1 MQEVR
6 LRTSL
11 VLTLNNM
18 HKLSWVPIIF
28 LGAVVL
34 PNAAHAVTLINP
46 LGETDVRV
54 LFGRVISAALSVV
67 GSFALLM
74 VVYGG
79 ILWMTSRGDA
89 KMIQKG
95 KDTLTWAVLGLAVI
109 FASYAIV
116 NALITGLTEGSV
128 L

>member
-1 MQEVR
+1 MPSMA
-6 LRTSL
+6 SL
-11 VLTLNNM
+11 PPKPNNM
-18 HKLSWVPIIF
+18 RKLSWVPIVF
-28 LGAVVL
+28 LGAIL

-79 ILWMTSRGDA
+79 ILWMTSRGDT

-95 KDTLTWAVLGLAVI
+95 KDTLTWAVLGLAII

>member
-1 MQEVR
+1 
-6 LRTSL
+6 
-11 VLTLNNM
+11 M
-18 HKLSWVPIIF
+18 HKFSWIPIVF
-28 LGAVVL
+28 LGAIL
-34 PNAAHAVTLINP
+34 PSAAHAVTLINP

-54 LFGRVISAALSVV
+54 LFGRIISAALSVV

-95 KDTLTWAVLGLAVI
+95 KDTLTWAVLGLAII

-116 NALITGLTEGSV
+116 NALITGLTEGSIS
-128 L
+128 

>member
-1 MQEVR
+1 MPSMA
-6 LRTSL
+6 SL
-11 VLTLNNM
+11 PLKLNNM
-18 HKLSWVPIIF
+18 RKFFWVPIVI
-28 LGAVVL
+28 LGAMM
-34 PNAAHAVTLINP
+34 PHAAHAVALINP

-79 ILWMTSRGDA
+79 ILWMTSRGDT

-116 NALITGLTEGSV
+116 NALITGITTGSV
-128 L
+128 T

>member
-1 MQEVR
+1 
-6 LRTSL
+6 
-11 VLTLNNM
+11 
-18 HKLSWVPIIF
+18 
-28 LGAVVL
+28 
-34 PNAAHAVTLINP
+34 
-46 LGETDVRV
+46 
-54 LFGRVISAALSVV
+54 
-67 GSFALLM
+67 M

>member
-1 MQEVR
+1 MR
-6 LRTSL
+6 
-11 VLTLNNM
+11 
-18 HKLSWVPIIF
+18 KLFWIPIVV
-28 LGAVVL
+28 LGAIV
-34 PNAAHAVTLINP
+34 PHAAHAVTLINP

-79 ILWMTSRGDA
+79 VLWMTSRGDT
-89 KMIQKG
+89 KMVQKG
-95 KDTLTWAVLGLAVI
+95 KDTLTWAVLGLAII

-116 NALITGLTEGSV
+116 NFLITGLTTGSGA
-128 L
+128 